1 VGATILALPLNRSH
15 SIRFVGQ
22 ESVWTEEEGKKKPDC
37 NERYAGDSIIH
48 RYMIIIKAHCC
59 HLVVTLQPITIYMVA
74 LCQFEP
80 DRRQEVQRDLHFIGK
95 DDLTH

>member
-22 ESVWTEEEGKKKPDC
+22 ESVWTEEEEKKTWLQWKVCWRFNHTPLYD
-37 NERYAGDSIIH
+37 NH
-48 RYMIIIKAHCC
+48 KAQCC

-80 DRRQEVQRDLHFIGK
+80 ERIWTR
-95 DDLTH
+95 